1 MVLCPR
7 TGVNGWLDAVRYMQ
21 YKAIYQTGGAAGCSD
36 HGAGKPEPGATKIHR
51 SGGPDDPPLLF
62 DLSKDE
68 AEAHALVKKSD
79 HAVSTSHSLMPNGFS
94 SS

>member
-1 MVLCPR
+1 M
-7 TGVNGWLDAVRYMQ
+7 RYMQ